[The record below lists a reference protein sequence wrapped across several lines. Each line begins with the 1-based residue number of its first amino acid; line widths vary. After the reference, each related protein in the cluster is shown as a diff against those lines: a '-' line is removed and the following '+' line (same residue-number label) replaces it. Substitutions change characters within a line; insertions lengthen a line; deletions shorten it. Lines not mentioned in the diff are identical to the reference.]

1 MKKLVSLLLAIAMTF
16 TFCGA
21 LAEEDGKITI
31 WTWDPTFNIK
41 AMEIARDMYLEEHP
55 DAQIEIVERLSEDIE
70 TAVIASNGDTSTLP
84 DILLVQDNSFQK
96 FVTNYPEVYADLTG
110 KYDLTDFA
118 PGKVAYSTIDGKN
131 YGIPFDA
138 GTVTATY
145 RVDYLEEAG
154 YTVEDL
160 TDIDWN
166 RFLEIGR
173 DVGLAAG
180 VKIYEYTPGFVHAK
194 GCIIDDAVGTVGTVN
209 LDYRSLFLHF
219 ENNALFYKAS
229 LLADLRADFL
239 ATQAQCREMRLG
251 GNVRVG
257 FGRFLVDG
265 VLRVLSPLC

>member
-1 MKKLVSLLLAIAMTF
+1 MSQSFYPLL
-16 TFCGA
+16 
-21 LAEEDGKITI
+21 
-31 WTWDPTFNIK
+31 
-41 AMEIARDMYLEEHP
+41 
-55 DAQIEIVERLSEDIE
+55 
-70 TAVIASNGDTSTLP
+70 
-84 DILLVQDNSFQK
+84 
-96 FVTNYPEVYADLTG
+96 
-110 KYDLTDFA
+110 
-118 PGKVAYSTIDGKN
+118 
-131 YGIPFDA
+131 
-138 GTVTATY
+138 
-145 RVDYLEEAG
+145 
-154 YTVEDL
+154 
-160 TDIDWN
+160 
-166 RFLEIGR
+166 
-173 DVGLAAG
+173 LAAG